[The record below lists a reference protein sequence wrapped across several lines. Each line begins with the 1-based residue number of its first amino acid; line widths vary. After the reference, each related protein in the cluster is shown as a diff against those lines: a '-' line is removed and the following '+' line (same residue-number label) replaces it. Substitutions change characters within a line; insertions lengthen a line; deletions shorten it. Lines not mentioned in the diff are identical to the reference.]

1 MEIAYYYDPAEKEC
15 PVDAFLEEKVRK
27 CSDLSEG
34 RKARIAFDL
43 QKKFEEVLKRQGHP
57 FSGIAEPVKKYSFF
71 KINQKKDENKLIR
84 VFYCCHGDLMV
95 LLYAFEKP
103 RKYDGKKKEKRAE
116 SKHYQKAQECYLKF
130 KSDPDRY
137 IIK

>member
-1 MEIAYYYDPAEKEC
+1 MGIAYYYDPAEKEC
-15 PVDAFLEEKVRK
+15 PVTSFLREKVENCPK
-27 CSDLSEG
+27 LPQASKDQIMTDLRGKIEKSLELNG
-34 RKARIAFDL
+34 QPD
-43 QKKFEEVLKRQGHP
+43 GH
-57 FSGIAEPVKKYSFF
+57 ITEPVKEYSFS

-84 VFYCCHGDLMV
+84 IFYCCHDDLMV

-116 SKHYQKAQECYLKF
+116 SKHYQKAQECYLKL